1 MLRGKIREEYQSVQN
16 QIIEMEEKLKKM
28 PKGKLLFSR
37 GKNSVKWYVSD
48 GHKKVYLP
56 KRDRHIAERLAEK
69 GYLELKLQD
78 LLQERQMI
86 ENYFDYYL
94 DAQGVTDSTE
104 TLLRSDSNYR
114 ELLEPYFQLRDEEL
128 SRWMN
133 DSYEKCEKYPE
144 NLIHKTSSGIYVRS
158 KSESMIEMFLHTNQI
173 PFRYECA
180 LELDGMTF
188 YPDFTILHPK
198 TREIYYWEHFGLM
211 DDPDYVRNTC
221 SKLELYARHGI
232 IPSIQLITT
241 YETKEHPLN
250 YHDVAR
256 IGAQYFL

>member
-1 MLRGKIREEYQSVQN
+1 MLKGKVREEYRSLQN
-16 QIIEMEEKLKKM
+16 QIVQTEEKLKTM
-28 PKGKLLFSR
+28 PEGKLLFSR

-56 KRDRHIAERLAEK
+56 KKERHIAEQLAEK
-69 GYLELKLQD
+69 KYLELRLQD
-78 LLQERQMI
+78 LLRERQMI

-94 DAQGVTDSTE
+94 DVQEAENSADA
-104 TLLRSDSNYR
+104 LLRPDSNYC
-114 ELLEPYFQLRDEEL
+114 ELLKPYYQLKDEAL
-128 SRWMN
+128 SQWMN
-133 DSYEKCEKYPE
+133 DSYERSEKYPE
-144 NLIHKTSSGIYVRS
+144 SLIHKTSSGIMVRS
-158 KSESMIEMFLHTNQI
+158 KSESMIELFLHTNQI

-180 LELDGMTF
+180 LNLGGVTF
-188 YPDFTILHPK
+188 YPDFTIMHPK
-198 TREIYYWEHFGLM
+198 TRKIYYWEHFGLM
-211 DDPDYVRNTC
+211 DEPDYVRNMC
-221 SKLELYARHGI
+221 SKLEIYANYGI